1 MQRRSKKNPKKPK
14 RMKRLKNKI
23 FLFTHLSR
31 GDAGA
36 ESKKLARAASAEYF
50 LRLGLD
56 PEEIFYEKSGKPVF
70 PSGEHHL
77 SISHAGS
84 FFAAA
89 FAPFPIG
96 IDAEPEDLDARE
108 RIAEK
113 YFDQEEKK
121 EPFSRIWTAKEAVS
135 KIGGEGISALRSIS
149 VRGEIALFA
158 GKRYRLLDRSEK
170 GYKITIAIPDRGE
183 KE

>member
-1 MQRRSKKNPKKPK
+1 M
-14 RMKRLKNKI
+14 KNKI

-31 GDAGA
+31 GDARA
-36 ESKKLARAASAEYF
+36 ESKKLARAASADYF

-56 PEEIFYEKSGKPVF
+56 PEEIFYEKRGKPVF

-96 IDAEPEDLDARE
+96 IDAEPQDLASRE

-113 YFDQEEKK
+113 FFDEEEKK

-135 KIGGEGISALRSIS
+135 KIGGEGISALRHIS
-149 VRGEIALFA
+149 VRGEIALYA
-158 GKRYRLLDRSEK
+158 GKRYLLSDRSEK
-170 GYKITIAIPDRGE
+170 GYRITIAVPEGGE